1 MVSQRRVAAVALVVL
16 VLLAGCGGGG
26 DSVGLSGDPAENHAA
41 EGTPGDGG
49 GNADGGDDG
58 AARSDDRAS
67 SSVAAQRVLIMT
79 GNVTLVVEDFDAAR
93 ADLASLAR
101 AEGGFV
107 AGSTQRQH
115 GEENRTWTSGRV
127 VLRVPSESFQATF
140 EATKERGEVASS
152 GSSTRDVTDRLV
164 DLEARLSNLRSQ
176 RDRLRSLYEEAED
189 TDAVL
194 KVGKRLSN
202 VQGRIERLEAEKRA
216 LEDRV
221 AYSTITV
228 RLRERPPDAPTPTTE
243 PAYHETSL
251 YRAFAAS
258 VGGVEVALRTS
269 AVTVAYMLPYL
280 LAFGLPVGVVAGVA
294 YRRDLFP

>member
-41 EGTPGDGG
+41 GGNTGDGG
-49 GNADGGDDG
+49 GSADGGDDG
-58 AARSDDRAS
+58 AARSDDRT

-79 GNVTLVVEDFDAAR
+79 GNVTLVVDDFDAAW

-101 AEGGFV
+101 DEGGFV

-140 EATKERGEVASS
+140 EATKERGEVATS

-228 RLRERPPDAPTPTTE
+228 RLRERPPDTPTPTTE

-269 AVTVAYMLPYL
+269 AVTVAYLLPYL